1 MSDSKLPPK
10 EERVYGK
17 VTTMAEL
24 MQQASVVKKRPKF
37 KPESNSKKA
46 VEVPQQPMNN
56 SVADKPRFTPYQ
68 QLERSR
74 QQPTVNKPRKPEAKP
89 VSDNWLMELKNSL
102 ERNNS

>member
-1 MSDSKLPPK
+1 
-10 EERVYGK
+10 
-17 VTTMAEL
+17 
-24 MQQASVVKKRPKF
+24 
-37 KPESNSKKA
+37 
-46 VEVPQQPMNN
+46 MNN